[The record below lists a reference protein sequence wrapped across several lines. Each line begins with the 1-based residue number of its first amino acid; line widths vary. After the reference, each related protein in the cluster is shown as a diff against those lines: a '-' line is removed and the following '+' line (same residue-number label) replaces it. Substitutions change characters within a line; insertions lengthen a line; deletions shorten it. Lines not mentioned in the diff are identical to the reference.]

1 MEIKTVTNI
10 ATEYLRKQ
18 IIIGEM
24 AAGQRINETDLAARL
39 EISRPPIREALR
51 ILENE
56 HLVINSPR
64 KGTNVTEISIE
75 DLQNIYQAREM
86 LECYAIDILKAKNIR
101 ILPNVIASVESASGL
116 SIPSQDNR
124 EEVFTY
130 LKAFVD
136 FHIKLI
142 ASSGNNW
149 VIHFYN
155 SISSH
160 LARYQFIYLYIPGS
174 GRRSAEEHNQ
184 ILDFIKTGNYGK
196 AKKFMR
202 EHINYTFEFLR
213 KKILESE
220 LEGTKNSLNQPSTLK
235 RKEEF
240 IARIK

>member
-1 MEIKTVTNI
+1 MEIKSITDSV
-10 ATEYLRKQ
+10 AEYLRNQ
-18 IIIGEM
+18 IITGDL
-24 AAGQRINETDLAARL
+24 AAGQRLNETDLASRL
-39 EISRPPIREALR
+39 DISRPPIREAFR

-56 HLVINSPR
+56 HLVVNIPR
-64 KGTNVTEISIE
+64 KATYVSNISIE
-75 DLQNIYQAREM
+75 DLKEVYQTREM
-86 LECYAIDILKAKNIR
+86 LECYAIDLLKAKNIR
-101 ILPNVIASVESASGL
+101 DLPNVTASVESASDL

-130 LKAFVD
+130 LKDFVD

-142 ASSGNNW
+142 ESTGNNW

-174 GRRSAEEHNQ
+174 GRRSIEEHQQ
-184 ILDFIKTGNYGK
+184 ILGLIKEGSYEK

-213 KKILESE
+213 NKILQVDT
-220 LEGTKNSLNQPSTLK
+220 G
-235 RKEEF
+235 
-240 IARIK
+240 

>member
-18 IIIGEM
+18 IVTGEL
-24 AAGQRINETDLAARL
+24 AAGQRLNEADLASRL
-39 EISRPPIREALR
+39 NISRPPIREAFR

-56 HLVINSPR
+56 HLVVNIPR
-64 KGTNVTEISIE
+64 KWTNVSEISIE
-75 DLQNIYQAREM
+75 DLQDIYQARVM

-101 ILPNVIASVESASGL
+101 ELPNVIASVESASNL

-124 EEVFTY
+124 EKVFTY

-142 ASSGNNW
+142 ESTGNNW
-149 VIHFYN
+149 VVHFYD

-160 LARYQFIYLYIPGS
+160 LARYQFVYLYIPGS
-174 GRRSAEEHNQ
+174 GRRSIEEHQ
-184 ILDFIKTGNYGK
+184 HIISLIKRGSYGK
-196 AKKFMR
+196 AKKFVR

-213 KKILESE
+213 NKMLQ
-220 LEGTKNSLNQPSTLK
+220 T
-235 RKEEF
+235 
-240 IARIK
+240 AR

>member
-18 IIIGEM
+18 IITGELV
-24 AAGQRINETDLAARL
+24 ADQKINETDLATRL
-39 EISRPPIREALR
+39 KISRPPIREALR

-56 HLVINSPR
+56 HLVINIPR
-64 KGTNVTEISIE
+64 KGTNVTKISIE
-75 DLQNIYQAREM
+75 DLQDIYKAREM

-101 ILPNVIASVESASGL
+101 DLPNVIESVESASDL

-124 EEVFTY
+124 DEVFTY

-142 ASSGNNW
+142 ESTGNNW
-149 VIHFYN
+149 VVHFYN

-174 GRRSAEEHNQ
+174 GRRSSEEHNQ
-184 ILDFIKTGNYGK
+184 ILGFIKTGNYEK

-202 EHINYTFEFLR
+202 EHINYTFEFLQ
-213 KKILESE
+213 KKILQTE
-220 LEGTKNSLNQPSTLK
+220 
-235 RKEEF
+235 
-240 IARIK
+240 I

>member
-1 MEIKTVTNI
+1 MEIKSVTDSV
-10 ATEYLRKQ
+10 TEYLRKQ
-18 IIIGEM
+18 IITGDL
-24 AAGQRINETDLAARL
+24 AADQRLNETDLASRL
-39 EISRPPIREALR
+39 DISRPPLREAFR

-56 HLVINSPR
+56 HLVVSIPR
-64 KGTNVTEISIE
+64 KGTYVSNLSVE
-75 DLQNIYQAREM
+75 DLQEVYQAREM
-86 LECYAIDILKAKNIR
+86 LECYAIDLLKAKNIR
-101 ILPNVIASVESASGL
+101 DLPNVIASVESASDL

-142 ASSGNNW
+142 ESTGNNW

-174 GRRSAEEHNQ
+174 GRRSIEEHQQ
-184 ILDFIKTGNYGK
+184 ILGLIKEGSYKK

-202 EHINYTFEFLR
+202 DHINYTFEFLR
-213 KKILESE
+213 NKILQAHR
-220 LEGTKNSLNQPSTLK
+220 G
-235 RKEEF
+235 
-240 IARIK
+240 

>member
-1 MEIKTVTNI
+1 
-10 ATEYLRKQ
+10 
-18 IIIGEM
+18 
-24 AAGQRINETDLAARL
+24 
-39 EISRPPIREALR
+39 
-51 ILENE
+51 
-56 HLVINSPR
+56 
-64 KGTNVTEISIE
+64 
-75 DLQNIYQAREM
+75 
-86 LECYAIDILKAKNIR
+86 
-101 ILPNVIASVESASGL
+101 VESASDL

-142 ASSGNNW
+142 ESTGNNW

-174 GRRSAEEHNQ
+174 GRRSIEEHQQ
-184 ILDFIKTGNYGK
+184 ILGLIKEGSYEK

-213 KKILESE
+213 NKILQVDR
-220 LEGTKNSLNQPSTLK
+220 G
-235 RKEEF
+235 
-240 IARIK
+240 

>member
-18 IIIGEM
+18 IITGELV
-24 AAGQRINETDLAARL
+24 ADQKINETDLATRL
-39 EISRPPIREALR
+39 KISRPPIREALR

-56 HLVINSPR
+56 HLVINIPR
-64 KGTNVTEISIE
+64 KGTNVTKISIE
-75 DLQNIYQAREM
+75 DLHDIYKAREM

-101 ILPNVIASVESASGL
+101 DLPNVIESVESASDL

-124 EEVFTY
+124 DEVFTY
-130 LKAFVD
+130 LKAFAD

-142 ASSGNNW
+142 ESTGNNW
-149 VIHFYN
+149 VVHFYN

-174 GRRSAEEHNQ
+174 GRRSSEEHNQ
-184 ILDFIKTGNYGK
+184 ILGFIKTGNYEK

-202 EHINYTFEFLR
+202 EHINYTFEFLQ
-213 KKILESE
+213 KKILQTE
-220 LEGTKNSLNQPSTLK
+220 
-235 RKEEF
+235 
-240 IARIK
+240 I

>member
-18 IIIGEM
+18 IVTGEL
-24 AAGQRINETDLAARL
+24 AAGQRLNEADLASRL
-39 EISRPPIREALR
+39 NISRPPIREAFR

-56 HLVINSPR
+56 HLVVNIPR
-64 KGTNVTEISIE
+64 KWTNVSEISIE
-75 DLQNIYQAREM
+75 GLQDIYQAREM
-86 LECYAIDILKAKNIR
+86 FECYAIDILKAKDIR
-101 ILPNVIASVESASGL
+101 ELPNVIASVESASDL

-124 EEVFTY
+124 EEIFTY

-142 ASSGNNW
+142 ESTGNNW
-149 VIHFYN
+149 VVHFYD

-160 LARYQFIYLYIPGS
+160 LARYQFFYLYVPGS
-174 GRRSAEEHNQ
+174 GRRSIDEHQ
-184 ILDFIKTGNYGK
+184 HIISLIKRGSYGK

-213 KKILESE
+213 NKMLQ
-220 LEGTKNSLNQPSTLK
+220 T
-235 RKEEF
+235 
-240 IARIK
+240 AR